1 KKMEWDLLE
10 KTTFWVQ
17 DVDLRGADLGQ
28 VAAAAAQALN
38 LEAHEV
44 MVVDVRPGLV
54 AFDILR
60 RRVQAEAVAGKEKE
74 ILKRLKEVPGVIL
87 GPEAGVHSE
96 GILGLIALEPGEAR
110 EILSASARL
119 ASEISQAVARRALV
133 FASGSELLAGK
144 IRDTNSPYLLEAL
157 TEAGFQAEFGGIL
170 EDDVVAVANRLE
182 GALERGYGLI
192 VTTGGVGAEDKD
204 CNIEAILRLDPQAH
218 TPWILKFTP
227 DNNRHHKEGVRV
239 AVGRVGVARLVAL
252 PGPHEEVRL
261 ACQALLE
268 GLAVG
273 LDDAG
278 LAEKIAGVLR
288 QRWQERMG
296 KGGSEHHG
304 FPGHSR

>member
-1 KKMEWDLLE
+1 MEWDLLE

-28 VAAAAAQALN
+28 VAAAAAEALH
-38 LEAHEV
+38 LKVHEV

-96 GILGLIALEPGEAR
+96 GVLGLIALEPGEAR

-119 ASEISQAVARRALV
+119 ASEISQAVARRALI
-133 FASGSELLAGK
+133 FASGSEVLAGK
-144 IRDTNSPYLLEAL
+144 IRDTNSPYLIEAL
-157 TEAGFQAEFGGIL
+157 TGAGFQAEFGGIL
-170 EDDVVAVANRLE
+170 EDDVIAVANRLE

-227 DNNRHHKEGVRV
+227 DNNRHHKEGVRI

-268 GLAVG
+268 GLAFG

-278 LAEKIAGVLR
+278 LAERIAGVLR
-288 QRWQERMG
+288 QHWQERMG
-296 KGGSEHHG
+296 KGGSEHHE